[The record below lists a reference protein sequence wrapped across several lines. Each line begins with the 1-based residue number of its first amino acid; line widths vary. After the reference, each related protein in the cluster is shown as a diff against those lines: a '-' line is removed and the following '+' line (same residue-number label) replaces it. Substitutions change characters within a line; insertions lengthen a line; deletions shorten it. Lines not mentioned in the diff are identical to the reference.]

1 MTQERKITRN
11 ILIQILGKVLS
22 TLIGLLVVGL
32 ITRYLGA
39 KGGFGRYTTVMA
51 YLQFAGILADWG
63 LSLVIVQM
71 IAERPEDEEKIVNNI
86 FSFRIISALCLFMIA
101 VSLAW
106 LLPYDALI
114 RIGIAIT
121 AVGFLAISLNQLLIG
136 VFQSKLAM
144 GKVAVA
150 EIMGRLI
157 LLLMTALVVWCD
169 LGLSA
174 ILLATTIGALTN
186 FFTNYYFTR
195 KWLQIQFVFDPAFWC
210 IIWHKTWPIA
220 LSIIFNLIYFK
231 ADTLILSL
239 SQDLT
244 DTGLY
249 GAAYKVLEVL
259 ITLPYLFL
267 GLLLPFMT
275 TYWVKKQ
282 TAQFHAI
289 AQNAFDAMSLMA
301 LPMVFGA
308 ILLGRQIM
316 TLVAGQDFIIA
327 GDILKILVVATA
339 FIFLS
344 NVFTHIIVAIDAQKK
359 ILPGFIVVAVVALT
373 GYLIF
378 IPRYSYWAAAW
389 MTVVSEGL
397 ILMIAAMVVSH
408 LTHFRPQLKP
418 FLKALFASLI
428 MSGIIWAF
436 MFLHAPFLITF
447 FGAVVSYPLLLILF
461 GVVSKKF
468 VFDIVK
474 LKN

>member
-408 LTHFRPQLKP
+408 LTHFRPQLKT